1 MNGYQVILGLLSL
14 FAIGCQQGTDAV
26 APALAATT
34 SISSSTATA
43 PATTANVRL
52 KQMTVQGDNGGL
64 GPYFINTRFSYK
76 QGHLLSQVI
85 IPPTSPNATELT
97 NECTYDEQGRL
108 SSYRV
113 RYGQANSDGSVGE
126 LTTYT
131 FGDGFI
137 EQKTAR
143 FQANGQPLP
152 SQTNE
157 RNIYRLNAQGQVTEW
172 QQEGIIRYGIP
183 TRARYVYTYENGNIV
198 KAAYLN
204 ASDQTEFTI
213 NYQYDDKVN
222 PFYKWSYSFD
232 PVLYSSRNNS
242 ISAQVDQGTVYRT
255 EYTYTEQGLPRT
267 KKDVAKG
274 AVLSYEYESF

>member
-1 MNGYQVILGLLSL
+1 MNYYQVILGLLSL
-14 FAIGCQQGTDAV
+14 FAIGCQQGTDAIT
-26 APALAATT
+26 PAVTT
-34 SISSSTATA
+34 TTLISSSTATT
-43 PATTANVRL
+43 PATTANLRL
-52 KQMTVQGDNGGL
+52 KQMTVRGDNGGL
-64 GPYFINTRFSYK
+64 GPYFVDTRFSYK
-76 QGHLLSQVI
+76 QGRLLAQVI
-85 IPPTSPNATELT
+85 IPPTSPNAAELT

-108 SSYRV
+108 TSYRV

-131 FGDGFI
+131 FSDGFI
-137 EQKTAR
+137 EQTTAR

-152 SQTNE
+152 NQTNE
-157 RNIYRLNAQGQVTEW
+157 RNIYRLNAQGLVTEW

-204 ASDQTEFTI
+204 ADDRTEFTI
-213 NYQYDDKVN
+213 HYQYDDKVN
-222 PFYKWSYSFD
+222 PFYKWSYTFD

-242 ISAQVDQGTVYRT
+242 ISAQVDQGMVYKT

-274 AVLSYEYESF
+274 AVLSYDYESF